1 MIFTLSGQT
10 EPLRAKIKELEQQL
24 DQARKDL
31 VEINNKALKA
41 KEPLSVIENSIS
53 KLRDMFKGDEGI
65 LKEIEKHILSAF
77 NGQDDTSI
85 EKQEDSPVV
94 SDVNPDEEIDIKD
107 VIEDIQ
113 QASPEPTKDVVE
125 DAPQEVPEPAKDV
138 VEDAQQALPEP
149 TKDIADDTLIVEEKV
164 RDDKGLDEAA
174 NIQDVPVKKKR
185 SRRSKNNLENV
196 IDQENEINNI
206 VSGIIND
213 VKFTNLSQIEY
224 YFKEIEKKHGVRK
237 GRLIKGKFI
246 TTIKDNNGWN
256 EYIEA
261 YNTILPGTSLC
272 PKGKPNDTHY
282 YVKPIENISDNG
294 NRPTCE
300 VIRESNNMLIN
311 ITAPGPGETYWLTDK
326 PITPPI
332 YIMNR
337 INTLSKTK
345 KPKNSKIGTSLLD
358 LDITYSDDI
367 DMPTE
372 SSGVPF

>member
-1 MIFTLSGQT
+1 MTLILAGQIKPLQEEIAELQSKLKEAQAKLYKISEKVRKAE
-10 EPLRAKIKELEQQL
+10 EPVSKIKSLARDLTKMFENDPGIIAEIKEL
-24 DQARKDL
+24 
-31 VEINNKALKA
+31 
-41 KEPLSVIENSIS
+41 
-53 KLRDMFKGDEGI
+53 I
-65 LKEIEKHILSAF
+65 LNAF

-94 SDVNPDEEIDIKD
+94 ASATIDEEK
-107 VIEDIQ
+107 V
-113 QASPEPTKDVVE
+113 TKDVV
-125 DAPQEVPEPAKDV
+125 K
-138 VEDAQQALPEP
+138 DAQQVVPEP
-149 TKDIADDTLIVEEKV
+149 TKDIADDAPVVKKKVE
-164 RDDKGLDEAA
+164 DGKGLDEAA
-174 NIQDVPVKKKR
+174 NAEDAPVKKKR
-185 SRRSKNNLENV
+185 SRRGKNTLENV

-224 YFKEIEKKHGVRK
+224 YFKEIEKKHGVKK

-272 PKGKPNDTHY
+272 PKGKPDDTHY

-300 VIRESNNMLIN
+300 VIRESNNMLIS

-326 PITPPI
+326 PITPPE
-332 YIMNR
+332 YIMHR
-337 INTLSKTK
+337 INTLSKTERPK
-345 KPKNSKIGTSLLD
+345 KSKIGTSLLD
-358 LDITYSDDI
+358 LDITYSDDVDI
-367 DMPTE
+367 PTE
-372 SSGVPF
+372 SLGVPF

>member
-1 MIFTLSGQT
+1 MTLILAGQI
-10 EPLRAKIKELEQQL
+10 EPLQTRIKELEQQL

-41 KEPLSVIENSIS
+41 EEPLSVIENSIS

-65 LKEIEKHILSAF
+65 LKEIEKHILNAF

-94 SDVNPDEEIDIKD
+94 ADATIDEEK
-107 VIEDIQ
+107 V
-113 QASPEPTKDVVE
+113 TKDVVE
-125 DAPQEVPEPAKDV
+125 DVPQEAPALV
-138 VEDAQQALPEP
+138 R
-149 TKDIADDTLIVEEKV
+149 DIADDAPVVDKQVE
-164 RDDKGLDEAA
+164 DDKVLDEAA
-174 NIQDVPVKKKR
+174 NRQDVPVKKKR

-213 VKFTNLSQIEY
+213 VKFTNLSEIEY
-224 YFKEIEKKHGVRK
+224 FFREIEKKHGAKK
-237 GRLIKGKFI
+237 GRLIRGKFI
-246 TTIKDNNGWN
+246 TTVKDNNGWN

-300 VIRESNNMLIN
+300 VIKESNNMLIS

-326 PITPPI
+326 PITPPE
-332 YIMNR
+332 YIMHR
-337 INTLSKTK
+337 INTLSKTERPK
-345 KPKNSKIGTSLLD
+345 KSKIGTSLLD
-358 LDITYSDDI
+358 LDITYSDDVDI
-367 DMPTE
+367 PTE